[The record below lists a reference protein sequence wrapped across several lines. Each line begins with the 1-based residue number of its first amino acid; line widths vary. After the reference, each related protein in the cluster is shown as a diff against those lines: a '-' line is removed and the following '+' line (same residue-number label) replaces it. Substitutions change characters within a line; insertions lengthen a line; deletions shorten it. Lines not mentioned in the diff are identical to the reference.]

1 MTRNVVF
8 VSIFD
13 LTRVF
18 YEIAPGL
25 EEAGHRVYW
34 ITTDP
39 YWTAWLIER
48 GIRRDRILPLI
59 YTRYDFLDDQT
70 RQRLTAEIV
79 RAEEI
84 AGLTA
89 AESMMMDQFIA
100 AKHPPHLEQYVC
112 LYYRDIKRFLAENDI
127 THLFAEA
134 TNLNDLIAYIVCRE
148 LGIACLAPGRLRFP
162 ADRFV
167 FFEGYRQQ
175 HLHPRPDADRQF
187 SGRQLIEEFAAHLPR
202 PHFFAY
208 YNRMPVITP
217 GGLKRSLVNRL
228 HQKALFSRPNLTH
241 HDVGGRI
248 RLMLKRVLNSFYAR
262 HIRRYDRLEW
272 IRQRVAFYPL
282 HVQPE
287 ASIDVLG
294 SHVSDQLEL
303 IKNIRRALPFDTTLV
318 IKEHPNFLGMKSL
331 SFFHA
336 LRRVPGVKLLHH
348 DVSNFDIYRRAAVV
362 FTVSGTSGLEAGLLG
377 IPVVTFS
384 PMYYGCLSSVRYCSD
399 LTRLHTLVSELLKGF
414 DRYPAADARAIE
426 TMMSASY
433 EAFWSTPAHYPRVM
447 DPENIDRLRKAFSAA
462 VKIDIPAPAPVSADS
477 AAQPTRPPSDH
488 DRP

>member
-18 YEIAPGL
+18 YEISLGL
-25 EEAGHRVYW
+25 TEAGHRVFW

-39 YWTAWLIER
+39 YWTGWLIEQ
-48 GIRRDRILPLI
+48 GIRREDILPLI
-59 YTRYDFLDDQT
+59 YTRGDFLDDDSREALGAQ
-70 RQRLTAEIV
+70 IV
-79 RAEEI
+79 RAESI

-89 AESMMMDQFIA
+89 AKALLMDQFVA
-100 AKHPPHLEQYVC
+100 AKNPPHVDQYVC
-112 LYYRDIKRFLAENDI
+112 LYYRDIKRFLIENKI

-134 TNLNDLIAYIVCRE
+134 TNLNDLVAYIVCRE

-167 FFEGYRQQ
+167 FFKGYLQQ
-175 HLHPRPDADRQF
+175 HLHPRPEADRQF
-187 SGRQLIEEFAAHLPR
+187 SGQRLIEEFAAHLPR

-208 YNRMPVITP
+208 YSRMPVITP
-217 GGLKRSLVNRL
+217 GGLKRSLTNRIR
-228 HQKALFSRPNLTH
+228 QKALFRRPNLTH
-241 HDVGGRI
+241 HDITGRI
-248 RLMLKRVLNSFYAR
+248 RLMLKRIQNSFYAR
-262 HIRRYDRLEW
+262 HIRRYHRLEW
-272 IRQRVAFYPL
+272 IRDRIAFYPL

-294 SHVSDQLEL
+294 AHVSDQLEL

-331 SFFHA
+331 SFFRA
-336 LRRVPGVKLLHH
+336 LRRISGVKLLHH
-348 DVSNFDIYRRAAVV
+348 DVSNFDIYRRAAIV

-384 PMYYGCLSSVRYCSD
+384 PMYYGSLSAVRYCSD
-399 LTRLHTLVSELLKGF
+399 LTQLQPLVSEILHGF
-414 DRYPAADARAIE
+414 DRDLAADAAAIE
-426 TMMSASY
+426 AMMSASY
-433 EAFWSTPAHYPRVM
+433 EAFWSTPTHYPRVM
-447 DPENIDRLRKAFSAA
+447 DPENIVRLRNAFLAA
-462 VKIDIPAPAPVSADS
+462 LEIDTPAPVPASDP
-477 AAQPTRPPSDH
+477 AAIQPSSSPDH